1 MSPISQP
8 EKLEIHIEIKD
19 SDLVAIDQIADVTE
33 LSKQRIKYAM
43 KKGAVWLTHASEDDK
58 GSHTQ
63 RLRRVKKQ
71 LNVGDTLHLYYDEK
85 LLAVEPPTA
94 ILISDEGDYSIWYK
108 PYGMLSQG
116 SRWSDH
122 CTINRWAEQHLTPE
136 RPAFLVHRLDR
147 AASGIILVAH
157 KKSAASALAAL
168 FEKRDIDK
176 RYRVIVHGNF
186 GVYPRTISNEID
198 GRAAS
203 SRASLLSYDSESN
216 RSLLE
221 VKIESG
227 RKHQIRRHLAE
238 IDFPVVGDRLYGDE
252 DDSEDLQLI
261 AYRLSFV
268 DPTTKEERDYQLPDE
283 LMADFN
289 CKGSESN

>member
-1 MSPISQP
+1 MSLMSQP

-43 KKGAVWLTHASEDDK
+43 KKGAVWLTHAGESDK

-63 RLRRVKKQ
+63 RLRRAKKH
-71 LNVGDTLHLYYDEK
+71 LKVGDTLHLYYDEK

-94 ILISDEGDYSIWYK
+94 ILIADEGDYSIWYK

-116 SRWSDH
+116 SKWSDH

-147 AASGIILVAH
+147 AASGVILVAH
-157 KKSAASALAAL
+157 KKGSAAALAKL
-168 FEKRDIDK
+168 FEKREIDK
-176 RYRVIVHGNF
+176 RYRIIVHGNF
-186 GVYPRTISNEID
+186 GVYPRTINNEID

-203 SRASLLSYDSESN
+203 SRASLLNYDHEQD

-238 IDFPVVGDRLYGDE
+238 IGFAVIGDRLYGEE

-268 DPTTKEERDYQLPDE
+268 DPATHEPHDYQLPDK
-283 LMADFN
+283 LMAGFMVVDETN
-289 CKGSESN
+289 

>member
-1 MSPISQP
+1 MSQP

-19 SDLVAIDQIADVTE
+19 SDIVAIDQIADQCD

-43 KKGAVWLTHASEDDK
+43 KKGAVWLTHGSEDDK

-63 RLRRVKKQ
+63 RLRRAKKH
-71 LNVGDTLHLYYDEK
+71 LNVGDTLHLYYDEH

-94 ILISDEGDYSIWYK
+94 ILIADEGDYSIWYK

-116 SRWSDH
+116 SKWSDH

-136 RPAFLVHRLDR
+136 RPSFLVHRLDR
-147 AASGIILVAH
+147 AASGVILVAH
-157 KKSAASALAAL
+157 KKGSAAALAKL
-168 FEKRDIDK
+168 FEKREIDK

-186 GVYPRTISNEID
+186 GVYPRAINNEID

-203 SRASLLSYDSESN
+203 SRASLLNYDHEQD

-238 IDFPVVGDRLYGDE
+238 IGFPVVGDRLYGE
-252 DDSEDLQLI
+252 EGDSEDLQLI
-261 AYRLSFV
+261 AYRLSFIN
-268 DPTTKEERDYQLPDE
+268 PATKEEQNYQLPDK
-283 LMADFN
+283 LMAGFLVADETN
-289 CKGSESN
+289 